1 MGIERKASWLATV
14 GLLGMVGA
22 SLGCRSKPAPRPIP
36 EVAVQTVL
44 PERAVL
50 TTELPGRTSAF
61 LIAEIRPQVNGLIL
75 QRLFQEGSNVQAG
88 STLFQIDPAPY
99 QAALDQANAALAVA
113 ESGLPS
119 IHSRA
124 ERLKSLVKIHAVGEQ
139 DAEEAEAAYQKAI
152 ASVAAAKAAAD
163 AARINLTNTPI
174 KAPISGRTGMSSV
187 TVGALVTAYQ
197 PMALVTVQQLDPIY
211 VDVTQSSSDLLK
223 LRRSLEGGKLKS
235 GHESARKAK
244 LLLEDG
250 TPYPLEG
257 KLQFR
262 DVTVDPS
269 TGAVTLR
276 LVFPNPKHVLLPGMF
291 VRATLEDGVDDQAL
305 LVMQQG
311 VTRDTKGNAVA
322 LVLDKSDKVE
332 QRILVVDRAIGDKW
346 LVTGGLAAGDRVIVE
361 GLQKIRPGLTVKAV
375 PYAPQAQGGAPA
387 VGAQPSAQKK

>member
-1 MGIERKASWLATV
+1 MRIEHKANWLAAA
-14 GLLGMVGA
+14 GLLGA
-22 SLGCRSKPAPRPIP
+22 ALAALGCKSAPPPRPIP
-36 EVAVQTVL
+36 EVAIQTLL
-44 PERAVL
+44 PERAIL
-50 TTELPGRTSAF
+50 TTEMPGRTSAF
-61 LIAEIRPQVNGLIL
+61 LIAEIRPQVSGLIQ

-99 QAALDQANAALAVA
+99 QAALNQAQASLAAA
-113 ESGLPS
+113 EAGLPS
-119 IHSRA
+119 VRSRA

-139 DAEEAEAAYQKAI
+139 DAEEAEAAYQKTL
-152 ASVAAAKAAAD
+152 ASVASAKAALESAQ
-163 AARINLTNTPI
+163 INLANTPI
-174 KAPISGRTGMSSV
+174 KAPISGRTGMSTV

-197 PMALVTVQQLDPIY
+197 PVALATVQQLDPIY
-211 VDVTQSSSDLLK
+211 VDVTQSSSDLLR
-223 LRRSLEGGKLKS
+223 LRRGQESGRLKS
-235 GHESARKAK
+235 GGESARKVK

-250 TPYPLEG
+250 SLYPLEG

-291 VRATLEDGVDDQAL
+291 VRATVEDGVDDQAL

-311 VTRDTKGNAVA
+311 ITRDAKGNATA

-332 QRILVVDRAIGDKW
+332 QRALTVDRAIGDKW
-346 LVTGGLAAGDRVIVE
+346 LVTGGLAAGDRIIVE

-375 PYAPQAQGGAPA
+375 PYAPAAQGT
-387 VGAQPSAQKK
+387 QPSAQKK